1 MPPAQMNRRVPGGR
15 IPTDLTLGKRWAFLD
30 LRRPEG
36 KARFLEL
43 LSETDVFVHTY
54 RPGGIDELVPPKDR
68 QAARPDLVEV
78 VLRAYGWSGPWQV
91 RRGFDTLTQ
100 FSTGIAAATQAW
112 ALEKPETRLP
122 LVALGRLVDASRPR
136 HLPVEALN
144 ERFAPWP

>member
-1 MPPAQMNRRVPGGR
+1 MSSS
-15 IPTDLTLGKRWAFLD
+15 IPI
-30 LRRPEG
+30 
-36 KARFLEL
+36 AR
-43 LSETDVFVHTY
+43 
-54 RPGGIDELVPPKDR
+54 GGIDELVPPKDR

-78 VLRAYGWSGPWQV
+78 ALRAYGWSGPWQL

-136 HLPVEALN
+136 HMPVEALN